1 MLLGLITAGG
11 LWFCQVWAFRVC
23 MMLAICTLALDLLWI
38 ALSFSFGLF
47 ELGPLLL
54 LALYGI
60 ILFFL
65 IDPTVA
71 RAIASKQ
78 KK

>member
-1 MLLGLITAGG
+1 
-11 LWFCQVWAFRVC
+11 